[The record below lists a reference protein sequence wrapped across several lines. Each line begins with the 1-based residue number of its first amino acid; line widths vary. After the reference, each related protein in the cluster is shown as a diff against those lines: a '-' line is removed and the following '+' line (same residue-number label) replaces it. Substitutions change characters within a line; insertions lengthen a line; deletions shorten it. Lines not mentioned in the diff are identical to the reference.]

1 MKRLFMLRHGKGG
14 KPVVGED
21 GSPLYFGS
29 KPEAKAERDKR
40 DGTVVSFGPDHDK
53 FNSSNS
59 HGGK

>member
-53 FNSSNS
+53 FNNP

>member
-14 KPVVGED
+14 SPVKGDNGEV
-21 GSPLYFGS
+21 LYFGS
-29 KPEAKAERDKR
+29 KPKAKAERDKR

-53 FNSSNS
+53 FNNS

>member
-29 KPEAKAERDKR
+29 KLEAKAERDKR

-53 FNSSNS
+53 FNNTNS

>member
-14 KPVVGED
+14 SPVKGDNGEV
-21 GSPLYFGS
+21 LYFGS

-53 FNSSNS
+53 FNSSNP